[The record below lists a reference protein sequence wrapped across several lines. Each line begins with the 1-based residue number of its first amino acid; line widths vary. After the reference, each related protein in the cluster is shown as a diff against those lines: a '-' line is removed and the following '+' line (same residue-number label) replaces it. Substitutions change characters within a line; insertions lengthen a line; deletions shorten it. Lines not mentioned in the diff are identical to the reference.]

1 MKNLFVASLLFLLTP
16 LLFAQNPLKGS
27 IKYDIKYAVAEKD
40 KAQMEQF
47 GFSMPT
53 GMLISSNG
61 TQARMKML
69 TAKGVFT
76 EFLSTK
82 NEVYLMDKVDKI
94 AYKMPKAENKEGEQ
108 QQEWIVT
115 KTEEFETII
124 GKKCRK
130 YIVETKDKK
139 SKQLIWATPEYKFSN
154 TLFDNVNMKSGG
166 QASFYDKIEG
176 IPLKMVIEGGQK
188 MEMKAVS
195 LSTTAPAEAELKLPA
210 DYSVEEFSYMAIGK
224 MMMRG
229 GN

>member
-1 MKNLFVASLLFLLTP
+1 
-16 LLFAQNPLKGS
+16 
-27 IKYDIKYAVAEKD
+27 
-40 KAQMEQF
+40 
-47 GFSMPT
+47 
-53 GMLISSNG
+53 
-61 TQARMKML
+61 MKML

-76 EFLSTK
+76 EFLTSQ

-94 AYKMPKAENKEGEQ
+94 AYKMPKAESKEGD
-108 QQEWIVT
+108 QQEWVVT
-115 KTEEFETII
+115 KTEDFETII

-139 SKQLIWATPEYKFSN
+139 SKQLIWASPDYKFSN
-154 TLFDNVNMKSGG
+154 SLFDNVNMKSGG

-176 IPLKMVIEGGQK
+176 IPLKMVIEGTNK

-195 LSTTAPAEAELKLPA
+195 LSTAAPSEAELKLPS
-210 DYSVEEFSYMAIGK
+210 DYSVEEFNYMAIGK

>member
-1 MKNLFVASLLFLLTP
+1 M
-16 LLFAQNPLKGS
+16 
-27 IKYDIKYAVAEKD
+27 
-40 KAQMEQF
+40 
-47 GFSMPT
+47 
-53 GMLISSNG
+53 SNG
-61 TQARMKML
+61 NQARMKML

-76 EFLSTK
+76 EFLTSQ

-94 AYKMPKAENKEGEQ
+94 AYKMPKAESKEGD
-108 QQEWIVT
+108 QQEWVVT
-115 KTEEFETII
+115 KTEDFETII

-139 SKQLIWATPEYKFSN
+139 SKQLIWASPDYK
-154 TLFDNVNMKSGG
+154 GG

-176 IPLKMVIEGGQK
+176 IPLKMVIEGTNK

-195 LSTTAPAEAELKLPA
+195 LSTAAPSEAELKLPS
-210 DYSVEEFSYMAIGK
+210 DYSVEEFNYMAIGK

>member
-1 MKNLFVASLLFLLTP
+1 MKNLLVFLFLI
-16 LLFAQNPLKGS
+16 LFASTLVAQAPLKGS
-27 IKYDIKYAVAEKD
+27 IKYDIKFNIPEKD
-40 KAQMEQF
+40 KQQAEQF

-53 GMLISSNG
+53 GMLIMSNG
-61 TQARMKML
+61 NQARMKML

-76 EFLSTK
+76 EFLTSQ

-94 AYKMPKAENKEGEQ
+94 AYKMPKAESKEGD
-108 QQEWIVT
+108 QQEWVVT
-115 KTEEFETII
+115 KTEDFETII

-139 SKQLIWATPEYKFSN
+139 SKQLIWASPDYKFSN
-154 TLFDNVNMKSGG
+154 SLFDNVNMKSGG

-176 IPLKMVIEGGQK
+176 IPLKMVIEGTNK

-195 LSTTAPAEAELKLPA
+195 LSTAAPSEAELKLPS
-210 DYSVEEFSYMAIGK
+210 DYSVEEFNYMAIGK